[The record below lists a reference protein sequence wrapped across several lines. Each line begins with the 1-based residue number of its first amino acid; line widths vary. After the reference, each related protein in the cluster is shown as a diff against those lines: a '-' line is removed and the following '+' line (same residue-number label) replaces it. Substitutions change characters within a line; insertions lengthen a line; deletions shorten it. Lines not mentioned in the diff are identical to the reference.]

1 MTAVVVAPGSLPVR
15 DIKCPRYALQIHQD
29 DSIHVADKSKFS
41 SACKAGDP
49 GMNVISLPAKKNA
62 SHRIHSAKQLC
73 AAKRKNKSRKAS
85 WSMTP

>member
-1 MTAVVVAPGSLPVR
+1 MTAVVVASGSLPVR

-49 GMNVISLPAKKNA
+49 GMNVISLPAKKA
-62 SHRIHSAKQLC
+62 PATVYTVC